1 MHSLSKRS
9 NLAGLRV
16 GFYAG
21 DPELVS
27 YLREVRKHQGFMV
40 PGPAQA
46 AGAAALDDQ
55 THVDLQR
62 ERYRRRLG
70 ALVEVFAALGIPAAV
85 PEGAFYL
92 WVAAPD
98 GDAWTLVRRLAGEI
112 GLVACPGG
120 FFGEQGAGHV
130 RVAAVAT
137 DDRIDLLLKRAG
149 C

>member
-9 NLAGLRV
+9 TLAGLRV

-21 DPELVS
+21 DSELVS
-27 YLREVRKHQGFMV
+27 YLREVRKHLGFMV

-55 THVDLQR
+55 VHVDLQR
-62 ERYRRRLG
+62 GRYRRRLA
-70 ALVEVFAALGIPAAV
+70 ALVEVFTALGVSASEPD
-85 PEGAFYL
+85 GAFYL
-92 WVAAPD
+92 WVAVPG
-98 GDAWTLVRRLAGEI
+98 GDAWTLVRHLAGEI
-112 GLVACPGG
+112 GLVAAPGS
-120 FFGEQGAGHV
+120 FFGEQGADYV

-137 DDRIDLLLKRAG
+137 DGRIDLLRERAG